1 MQLNEGLCVQDGK
14 ELFCIEGNTVVDVQI
29 RHGLLHGSTAE
40 PLSVGL
46 ARISHHLLELGQS
59 SEGLVRAIPSLTPS
73 GSRSVEKSAR
83 SRYWLS

>member
-14 ELFCIEGNTVVDVQI
+14 ELFWVEGNTVVDVQI

-46 ARISHHLLELGQS
+46 ARISHHLLDLGAIEQRARRYDSAIGYLERAVRENPDRRELH
-59 SEGLVRAIPSLTPS
+59 
-73 GSRSVEKSAR
+73 
-83 SRYWLS
+83 